1 MSTTTA
7 EATEAPESTGG
18 DGPLLDLTDAG
29 VKKFIKQAKARGYVT
44 MDELNKV
51 LPSEEVTSEAIEDTL
66 AMLSEMGV
74 NVIEAEEAEAEG
86 PTEVVVREDNAVAE
100 TAKES
105 AYDRTDDPVRMYLRE
120 MGSVE
125 LLSREGE
132 IAIAKRIEA
141 GRDTMIRGLC
151 ESALTFE
158 AIMVWREELASGR
171 ILLREVIDLEQTYGG
186 VTGTLPGT
194 SIPAPPAGEV
204 VQSPPQGGPKA
215 IAAAIA
221 QKAAPEAAAAA
232 PAPGPA
238 VEEEED
244 EAAADAAAAE
254 AAAAAE
260 EEEDFDDGAGP
271 TISAMEAELRE
282 GVMAT
287 LDAIASEFESFRLL
301 QEKLVAQKLKGEDLS
316 EKDRAAYQAATGA
329 IVLHLKT
336 LKLNNNRIEAL
347 VEQLY
352 AINKR
357 LMGLEG
363 RLLRLA
369 DSYGISRTE
378 FLKAY
383 FGQEMRPD
391 WSTQVKS
398 LGVRWTKFADN
409 DKGQIG
415 DIRAEIAALATETGV
430 PIDDYRRIVQTVQKG
445 EREARQAKK
454 EMVEANLRL
463 VISIAKK
470 YTNRGLQFLDLI
482 QEGNIG
488 LMKAVDKF
496 EYRRGYKFSTY
507 ATWWIRQAITRSIAD
522 QARTIRIPVHMIE
535 TINKVVRTSRQM
547 LRLAERHRVPRRA
560 FLESYMGHELDEN
573 WLDNVAKIDKKWAAF
588 ATSERETVERIRTEI
603 STIAQGTGTSLAE
616 FRRIVNQVQKAE
628 REARIAKKEMV
639 EANLRLAISIAKKY
653 TNRGLQFLD
662 LIQEGNIGLMKAV
675 DKFEYRRG
683 YKFSTYATWWIRQ
696 AITRSIAD
704 QARTIRIP
712 VHMIETINKLVRT
725 GRQFLHETGREA
737 TPEELAERLSMPLEK
752 VRKVLKIAKEP
763 ISLET
768 PIGDE
773 EDSHLGDFIEDKNAV
788 IPVDAAIQSN
798 LKETVTRVL
807 ASLTPREE
815 RVLRMRFGIGMNT
828 DHTLEEVGQ
837 QFSVTRERI
846 RQIEAKALRKLKH
859 PSRSRKMR
867 SFLDQ

>member
-1 MSTTTA
+1 MAKNDIQEVDTA
-7 EATEAPESTGG
+7 EAG
-18 DGPLLDLTDAG
+18 DAPLLDLNDASI
-29 VKKFIKQAKARGYVT
+29 KKLIARAKKRGIITV
-44 MDELNKV
+44 DELNEA
-51 LPSEEVTSEAIEDTL
+51 LPSDQMSPDQIEDVMSAL
-66 AMLSEMGV
+66 NEMGV
-74 NVIEAEEAEAEG
+74 QVVENEERGEDDEEPEGEPEPTLEDEVDPLDDGGPRPAAATKKEA
-86 PTEVVVREDNAVAE
+86 V
-100 TAKES
+100 
-105 AYDRTDDPVRMYLRE
+105 DRTDDPVRMYLRE
-120 MGSVE
+120 MGAVE

-141 GRDTMIRGLC
+141 GRDTMIWGLC
-151 ESALTFE
+151 ESPITFNAIIGWSNALNE
-158 AIMVWREELASGR
+158 GR
-171 ILLREVIDLEQTYGG
+171 MQLREIIDLEAMLSKGPTAEQLNETEEGG
-186 VTGTLPGT
+186 EGAEGEISEKV
-194 SIPAPPAGEV
+194 AGPTIKEEEEV
-204 VQSPPQGGPKA
+204 EDE
-215 IAAAIA
+215 
-221 QKAAPEAAAAA
+221 PEAASDEDEDM
-232 PAPGPA
+232 
-238 VEEEED
+238 VERRARPQAEEED
-244 EAAADAAAAE
+244 EDNTLSLAQMEETLKPAALEKFAE
-254 AAAAAE
+254 ITSVFKKFSKVQGARMDSLQLGVDFPVAE
-260 EEEDFDDGAGP
+260 EKKYQR
-271 TISAMEAELRE
+271 LRE
-282 GVMAT
+282 QLTAEV
-287 LDAIASEFESFRLL
+287 ESVQFHGS
-301 QEKLVAQKLKGEDLS
+301 K
-316 EKDRAAYQAATGA
+316 
-329 IVLHLKT
+329 
-336 LKLNNNRIEAL
+336 IEYL

-352 AINKR
+352 SYNRR
-357 LMGLEG
+357 LTGLG
-363 RLLRLA
+363 
-369 DSYGISRTE
+369 G
-378 FLKAY
+378 
-383 FGQEMRPD
+383 
-391 WSTQVKS
+391 
-398 LGVRWTKFADN
+398 
-409 DKGQIG
+409 
-415 DIRAEIAALATETGV
+415 
-430 PIDDYRRIVQTVQKG
+430 
-445 EREARQAKK
+445 
-454 EMVEANLRL
+454 
-463 VISIAKK
+463 
-470 YTNRGLQFLDLI
+470 
-482 QEGNIG
+482 
-488 LMKAVDKF
+488 
-496 EYRRGYKFSTY
+496 
-507 ATWWIRQAITRSIAD
+507 
-522 QARTIRIPVHMIE
+522 
-535 TINKVVRTSRQM
+535 QM

-573 WLDNVAKIDKKWAAF
+573 WLTEVAKIDKKWGAF
-588 ATSERETVERIRTEI
+588 AASEGDTVERIRGEI
-603 STIAQGTGTSLAE
+603 ATIAQGTGTSLAE

-639 EANLRLAISIAKKY
+639 EANLRLVISIAKKY